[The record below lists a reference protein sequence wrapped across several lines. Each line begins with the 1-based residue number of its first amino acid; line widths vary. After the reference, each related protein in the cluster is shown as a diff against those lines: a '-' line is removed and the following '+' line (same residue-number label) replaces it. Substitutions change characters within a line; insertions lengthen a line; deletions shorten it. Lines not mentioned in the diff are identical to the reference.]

1 MIEVQDGQG
10 DMRKLSLGH
19 RVLLS
24 RKELGL
30 TQEDLASAAH
40 LSRSY
45 INSIENGKVTNVGAE
60 HLERLAT
67 ALGVSMAY
75 LLGMTDDP
83 LSYSPDLL
91 FAETD
96 GRHVVYELADPVIR
110 RRVEQVISKFE
121 ILSDAQ
127 QRLVIE
133 LLGQLTARTDE
144 PPIPDIDATETAR

>member
-1 MIEVQDGQG
+1 MKKLTLGQ
-10 DMRKLSLGH
+10 

-30 TQEDLASAAH
+30 TQEDLASSASI
-40 LSRSY
+40 SRSY
-45 INSIENGKVTNVGAE
+45 INSIENGRVTNVGAE
-60 HLERLAT
+60 HLASLAS

-96 GRHVVYELADPVIR
+96 GRHVVYEVADPVIR
-110 RRVEQVISKFE
+110 RRIEHVISKFE
-121 ILSDAQ
+121 ALSDAQ

-133 LLGQLTARTDE
+133 LLVQFTVSPDE
-144 PPIPDIDATETAR
+144 TPHPDTDATETAR